1 MKYVVVEPTI
11 DPGSLPKILHDAK
24 GSLLHDLIGQMN
36 QDQPEVHARR
46 QATDGAEDED
56 GGKVSLE

>member
-1 MKYVVVEPTI
+1 MPTI

-46 QATDGAEDED
+46 QPTDGAEDED
-56 GGKVSLE
+56 GGKLSVE

>member
-1 MKYVVVEPTI
+1 M
-11 DPGSLPKILHDAK
+11 ILHDAK

-46 QATDGAEDED
+46 QPTDGAEDDD
-56 GGKVSLE
+56 GGKFSLVILYLEISLREFT